1 MWRGEGERARA
12 RRLSSTVEAPARMTR
27 RQAAITRATG
37 RSCSICACSPPEYLL
52 YRRSSKRF
60 CGGASGLAETNAA
73 FMSSPWHTRTG
84 STRGHE
90 ISAHRHQIKYES
102 LLPSMPVQASFPRT
116 IIDPLHHM
124 SDNVQIQRRSCCS
137 LPHQKPNA
145 HDKPDGAAATTRK
158 GNRSLGRIKSGVI
171 QV

>member
-1 MWRGEGERARA
+1 M
-12 RRLSSTVEAPARMTR
+12 SSTVEAPARMTR

-73 FMSSPWHTRTG
+73 SVSSPWHTRAG
-84 STRGHE
+84 STRGPE
-90 ISAHRHQIKYES
+90 IAACRPHIKYES
-102 LLPSMPVQASFPRT
+102 LPLSLMLVQAFLPRT

-124 SDNVQIQRRSCCS
+124 SDNVQIQRMSCCS